1 MPRAE
6 REPVPR
12 VVQNLRANAVLGVG
26 SRCGVAQSAWRGRCV
41 YPGMKPTVADIM
53 NRKLLYIRVGDRPSL
68 ARAKLLEFGVTAVPV
83 LDDEH
88 RPAGLV
94 SLRDLARADEGQ
106 TVTEPV
112 RVVQGGAS
120 VEDGARLLA
129 EHDTHQLVVVDES
142 GRAIGMVSAVD
153 FVRGLLG
160 VPAVHPHAF
169 DRY

>member
-1 MPRAE
+1 MP
-6 REPVPR
+6 
-12 VVQNLRANAVLGVG
+12 
-26 SRCGVAQSAWRGRCV
+26 S
-41 YPGMKPTVADIM
+41 TVADIM
-53 NRKLLYIRVGDRPSL
+53 NKKLLSIRVGDRPSL
-68 ARAKLLEFGVTAVPV
+68 ARGKLLEFGVTAVPV

-88 RPAGLV
+88 RPAGIV
-94 SLRDLARADEGQ
+94 SLRDLAHADEGR

-120 VEDGARLLA
+120 VEDGARILA
-129 EHDTHQLVVVDES
+129 EHGTHQLVVVDKG

-160 VPAVHPHAF
+160 VPAEHPRAF